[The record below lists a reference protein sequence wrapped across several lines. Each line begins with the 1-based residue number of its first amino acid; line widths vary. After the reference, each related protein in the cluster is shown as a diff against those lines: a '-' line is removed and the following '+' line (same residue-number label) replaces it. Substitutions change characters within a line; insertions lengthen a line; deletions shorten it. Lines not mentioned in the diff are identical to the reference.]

1 MNDICIIGV
10 PASESDD
17 LSKLSDQLGTSK
29 DFSEQ
34 RYFDGAAY
42 IEVIVPMVLSATA
55 WATLRAWIRARADI
69 LKATRVAYRGVE
81 ITCMNAKDSERIISM
96 LSENVTVEDGDE

>member
-1 MNDICIIGV
+1 MKDIFIIGV

-17 LSKLSDQLGTSK
+17 LSKLSEQLGTSK

-42 IEVIVPMVLSATA
+42 IEVIVPMVLSAAA

-69 LKATRVAYRGVE
+69 LNPQYPGGSLTHLTFVLGLTRKTSLRFF
-81 ITCMNAKDSERIISM
+81 S
-96 LSENVTVEDGDE
+96 